1 VNNPQIFR
9 PKSGLIFAGM
19 GFWIVSMMLYLQIV
33 DYGFTFGLIIASI
46 WGALIC
52 SICFQIFIHP
62 KLVFFDEGIEIF
74 NPLSRH
80 LIGWQDVE
88 QIDTRYTMSIK
99 VRGGVDR
106 NKPIYAFAAPA
117 PGRYHSRSI
126 HKSELRGLNIQSTE
140 SIQAGQ
146 SPNSH
151 SGVASAIANQKLI
164 AFQRMDKP
172 QLVQYRSQFN
182 SSALWIN
189 LSLLTVGLLLLV
201 IHN

>member
-19 GFWIVSMMLYLQIV
+19 GFWIVSMMLYLQFV

-164 AFQRMDKP
+164 AFQKLDKP

-189 LSLLTVGLLLLV
+189 LSLLTVGSLLLV